1 MARTRER
8 QREFYICEGQCS
20 KGREGTFLKQC
31 QTCNKYRAKAGAAPR
46 RTDNRKQKMN
56 KIQKREMRNY
66 D

>member
-8 QREFYICEGQCS
+8 QCEFYICEGQCS
-20 KGREGTFLKQC
+20 KGRERTCLKQC

>member
-8 QREFYICEGQCS
+8 QCEFYICEGQFS

>member
-8 QREFYICEGQCS
+8 QCIYYEYEGKCS
-20 KGREGTFLKQC
+20 KGKKGTFLKQC
-31 QTCNKYRAKAGAAPR
+31 QTCNTYRTKAGAAPR

-56 KIQKREMRNY
+56 KIQKKEMRNY